1 MRNRIKYSQNFLK
14 DNNLVES
21 LLSRSSIGENDVV
34 LEIGAG
40 QGIITQQLV
49 KKAKKVIAFEIDS
62 NLSQKLKG
70 RFPNKDSVEVVNQDF
85 LQYELPKCEYKVFSN
100 IPFNLTASIIKKL
113 TFSGNPPTDSYLIVQ
128 KEAAQK
134 FVGKPI
140 APTNSLVSILIQSCF
155 EISIF
160 HEFRKDDFFPR
171 PMVDT
176 VMVRLFKADTPK
188 ISAEETSLFYD
199 FVTFAF
205 NQFEP
210 NIFKGL
216 SKAMNANAINE
227 VANKNHFSV
236 SVKPSQLNVNDW
248 IDLFEKF
255 NLVGNK
261 SKVLGSYKRLLTQ
274 QSTLEK
280 INRTRLDKNWKTKN
294 TSN

>member
-14 DNNLVES
+14 SSNLVEN
-21 LLSRSSIGENDVV
+21 LLSKSSVGKNDEV

-40 QGIITQQLV
+40 QGIITQQLL
-49 KKAKKVIAFEIDS
+49 KKARKVIAFEIDS
-62 NLSQKLKG
+62 NLAHKLTE
-70 RFPNKDSVEVVNQDF
+70 RFPNVGLIEVVNQDF
-85 LQYELPKCEYKVFSN
+85 LQYELPKYEYKVFSN

-113 TFSGNPPTDSYLIVQ
+113 TFSNNPPTDSYLIVQ

-140 APTNSLVSILIQSCF
+140 MANNSLVSVLIQSRF
-155 EISIF
+155 EVSLF

-176 VMVRLFKADTPK
+176 VMIRFFKSETPK
-188 ISAEETSLFYD
+188 VSAKEIDLFYD
-199 FVTFAF
+199 FVTFGF

-210 NIFKGL
+210 NIFRGL
-216 SKAMNANAINE
+216 SKVMNANAINE
-227 VANKNHFSV
+227 IANKKHFSV
-236 SVKPSQLNVNDW
+236 SVKPSQLDVDDW
-248 IDLFEKF
+248 VALFEKF
-255 NLVGNK
+255 ILVGNR
-261 SKVLGSYKRLLTQ
+261 SKVLGNYKRLLAQ

-280 INRTRLDKNWKTKN
+280 INRTRLDKNWKAS

>member
-14 DNNLVES
+14 DSNLVEN

-34 LEIGAG
+34 FEIGAG

-49 KKAKKVIAFEIDS
+49 KKANKVIAFEIDS
-62 NLSQKLKG
+62 NLSQKLKV
-70 RFPNKDSVEVVNQDF
+70 RFPNKDTVEIINQDF
-85 LQYELPKCEYKVFSN
+85 LQYELPKYEYKVFSN

-113 TFSGNPPTDSYLIVQ
+113 AFSNNPPADSYLIVQ

-140 APTNSLVSILIQSCF
+140 ITNNSLVSILIQSHF
-155 EISIF
+155 EFSMF

-176 VMVRLFKADTPK
+176 VMVRLFRTETPK
-188 ISAEETSLFYD
+188 ISTEETSLFYD
-199 FVTFAF
+199 FVTFGF

-210 NIFKGL
+210 NILKGL
-216 SKAMNANAINE
+216 SKVMNANAINE
-227 VANKNHFSV
+227 VANRKHFSV
-236 SVKPSQLNVNDW
+236 SVKPSQLDVNNW
-248 IDLFEKF
+248 VDLFEKF

-261 SKVLGSYKRLLTQ
+261 SKVLGSYKRLLVQ